1 MSRLKVRL
9 IRLAC
14 ALLFLAPALRA
25 RAQNEDFGIWVGGF
39 VNGKL
44 PPALNDTSGS
54 WRLWLDVQLRF
65 GDDASTFAQGIIRPG
80 VGYSLSRAWTVWLGY
95 AYIRTEPPYA
105 STSTY
110 ESRLW
115 EQATWSGRVGG
126 SRLSSRTRLEERF
139 VSTGSQTG
147 WRLREFVK
155 LIVPIASRWSGV
167 VSDEFFYNLN
177 STNYGATAG
186 PDRNR
191 FFIGPGVSVSP
202 TVTIEF
208 GYLHQYTFRNNAPD
222 KIDNVLAASVFW
234 NY

>member
-14 ALLFLAPALRA
+14 ALLLLAPALRA